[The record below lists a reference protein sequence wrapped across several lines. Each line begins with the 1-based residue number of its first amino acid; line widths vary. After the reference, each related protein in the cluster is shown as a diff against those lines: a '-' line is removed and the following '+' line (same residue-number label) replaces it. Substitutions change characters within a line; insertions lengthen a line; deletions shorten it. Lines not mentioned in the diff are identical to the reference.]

1 MLPHRSTMQTPSPLR
16 FDFAPWRLS
25 GTVYGTLLNDPAALA
40 AIGDAVHAAP
50 YKAPPRAPVLYI
62 KPRNTLAGHAAAI
75 PVPASAPTLEVGA
88 ALGIVIGRAT
98 CRIHAQDAMSH
109 IAGWTLVADL
119 GVPHDSFYRPSVRL
133 KALDG
138 SCLLGPRVVPVHS
151 IADPDAL
158 TLKVTT
164 PRCGV
169 QRFTTSGMQRRVAQ
183 LLQDVSA
190 FMTLSAGD
198 VLMLGVKAGAPQA
211 SVGESFSVECAQIGT
226 LPGQLVAEVREVTA

>member
-1 MLPHRSTMQTPSPLR
+1 MPSLLSLP

-25 GTVYGTLLNDPAALA
+25 GVVYGCLLNDPAALA
-40 AIGDAVHAAP
+40 AIGAAAHAPP
-50 YKAPPRAPVLYI
+50 YKAPPQAPVLYV
-62 KPRNTLAGHAAAI
+62 KPRNTLAGAGAG
-75 PVPASAPTLEVGA
+75 VELPAGVDTLEIGA

-98 CRIHAQDAMSH
+98 CRVREEDALAH

-119 GVPHDSFYRPSVRL
+119 SVPHDSFYRPSVRF

-138 SCLLGPRVVPVHS
+138 SCLIGPGVVARAA

-158 TLKVTT
+158 TLEVTIAGSGA
-164 PRCGV
+164 RS
-169 QRFTTSGMQRRVAQ
+169 FTTAGMQRPVAR

-198 VLMLGVKAGAPQA
+198 VLMLGVKAHAPQA
-211 SVGESFSVECAQIGT
+211 RAGDYWRIDCAQIGS
-226 LPGQLVAEVREVTA
+226 LHGHLVAASTEALA